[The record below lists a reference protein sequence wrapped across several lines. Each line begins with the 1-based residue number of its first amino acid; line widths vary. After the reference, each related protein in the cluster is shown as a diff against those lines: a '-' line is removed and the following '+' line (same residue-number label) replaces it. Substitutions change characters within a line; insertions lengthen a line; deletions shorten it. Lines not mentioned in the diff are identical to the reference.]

1 MQSDTE
7 ITDFWAS
14 GRLCSLKNKL
24 ALLLSCWISE
34 CMGFCK
40 RGWKGIIWVVM
51 PVVDHPWAPWL
62 ALVQPQT
69 YRQSKTQT
77 NTQTNIESTMM
88 WVVDHPQAP
97 WLALSL
103 NTTVSFFCLSSWML
117 SFPSRKLRN
126 TFRFVEA
133 VRRDWMWIANCKPVR
148 IRLERYLAKA
158 TFKGRTRCCTLPS
171 QGVSCLAEGG
181 KSCTVQPQ
189 GVSCLAQPPI
199 KGWKKLQSTTT
210 GGVWRVRLAGK
221 ISLSSSRLATGP
233 CGKRCIFLNVRS
245 LICLSFL
252 IQSYSSAA
260 KTKGKLLEIS
270 WFLGGQPFLIYD
282 PIWAVFGPPRVLQ
295 VQ

>member
-1 MQSDTE
+1 
-7 ITDFWAS
+7 
-14 GRLCSLKNKL
+14 
-24 ALLLSCWISE
+24 
-34 CMGFCK
+34 MGFCK

-77 NTQTNIESTMM
+77 NTQTNIQSTMM

-233 CGKRCIFLNVRS
+233 YRKKVHFPQCQVSDMFEFSYSIIFL
-245 LICLSFL
+245 
-252 IQSYSSAA
+252 QSKPKENY
-260 KTKGKLLEIS
+260 
-270 WFLGGQPFLIYD
+270 
-282 PIWAVFGPPRVLQ
+282 
-295 VQ
+295 

>member
-40 RGWKGIIWVVM
+40 RGWKGIIWAVM

-158 TFKGRTRCCTLPS
+158 TFKGRSRSCTLPS

-189 GVSCLAQPPI
+189 GCL
-199 KGWKKLQSTTT
+199 
-210 GGVWRVRLAGK
+210 V
-221 ISLSSSRLATGP
+221 
-233 CGKRCIFLNVRS
+233 
-245 LICLSFL
+245 
-252 IQSYSSAA
+252 
-260 KTKGKLLEIS
+260 
-270 WFLGGQPFLIYD
+270 
-282 PIWAVFGPPRVLQ
+282 
-295 VQ
+295 